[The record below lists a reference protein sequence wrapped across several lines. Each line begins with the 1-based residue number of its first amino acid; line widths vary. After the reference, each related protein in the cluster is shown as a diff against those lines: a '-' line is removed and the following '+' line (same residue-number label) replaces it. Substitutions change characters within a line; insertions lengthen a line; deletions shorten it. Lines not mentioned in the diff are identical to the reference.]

1 MGNFNSFKND
11 RSGGDRGFGGG
22 GRSYGDRDRGSR
34 PSYGGG
40 RDSGSRSSYGGRSD
54 GPKKMFPATCDSC
67 NQQCE
72 VPFRPSGTQPV
83 YCSNCFKSQKGG
95 DSFSSRKPERSFD
108 KNFGGAST
116 SAPQSGGLSQKQLD
130 SLHLKMD
137 KIISLL
143 ESGKKAPLFEKSA
156 KKEDVVVES
165 TQGGSVVGGE
175 KSKAKKKV
183 AEKAEKKAE
192 KKEKKEKKTEKKVAK
207 KAAVKKEAPAKK
219 KAVAKKKK

>member
-67 NQQCE
+67 GQQCE
-72 VPFRPSGTQPV
+72 VPFRPSGSQPV
-83 YCSNCFKSQKGG
+83 YCSNCFKSQGGG
-95 DSFSSRKPERSFD
+95 DKFSSRKPERSFE
-108 KNFGGAST
+108 KSFGGAPT
-116 SAPQSGGLSQKQLD
+116 SAPSSAGISQKQLD

-137 KIISLL
+137 KILSLL
-143 ESGKKAPLFEKSA
+143 ESGKKAPVFTA
-156 KKEDVVVES
+156 KKEE
-165 TQGGSVVGGE
+165 TAEE
-175 KSKAKKKV
+175 KPATNKTSEKKAEKAEKKEKKTV
-183 AEKAEKKAE
+183 KKAEKKAE
-192 KKEKKEKKTEKKVAK
+192 KKD
-207 KAAVKKEAPAKK
+207 APAKK